1 MKTNK
6 KYMISEELL
15 AAFEEGKTN
24 AEETAMILNALASDE
39 KLQEEFILSQKLDA
53 LMGTE
58 EEDIDI
64 LPAQA
69 LAAESEGNLCDFL
82 CELYVLDR
90 RGIACDVTTLS
101 EDARNNRW
109 LRDSGTP
116 LHSVGRLLEQN
127 DLIVLRQY
135 GAEISDLK
143 RAIKAEHD
151 VIVVVNNNKLT
162 GVSDGDIAYHAVVVT
177 EITDTDVVL
186 YNPAS
191 EEELETYAVARFE
204 SAWKDAKSY
213 LARVKGKD
221 FDYNPHPI
229 DLDDVELSSDLLD
242 LREAIAENAHEVW
255 ADKRQ
260 EEGWTYGPVRDDRKK
275 QNPDMVPYAMLP
287 DSEKEY
293 DRRMAFD
300 TIKLMKKLGYDI
312 IKHRS
317 TPLHA
322 ELLHKIN
329 HEEDARVCECGCF
342 VFVDQIYCPRCG
354 KKLDW
359 KKFL

>member
-1 MKTNK
+1 
-6 KYMISEELL
+6 MISEELL

-24 AEETAMILNALASDE
+24 AQETAMVLNALGSDE
-39 KLQEEFILSQKLDA
+39 SLQEEFVLSQKLDA
-53 LMGTE
+53 LMGTDE
-58 EEDIDI
+58 ESIDV

-90 RGIACDVTTLS
+90 RGITCDAKALS
-101 EDARNNRW
+101 VEAKSNSW

-135 GAEISDLK
+135 GAEMSDIL
-143 RAIKAEHD
+143 RALGASHD

-162 GVSDGDIAYHAVVVT
+162 GNAEEKIAYHAVVVT
-177 EITDTDVVL
+177 GITDTDVVL

-191 EEELETYAVARFE
+191 GEKLETFPLADFE

-221 FDYNPHPI
+221 FDYNPRPI
-229 DLDDVELSSDLLD
+229 DLDDVALSTDLLD

-260 EEGWTYGPVRDDRKK
+260 EEGWTYGPCRDDRKK

-312 IKHRS
+312 IRHND
-317 TPLHA
+317 TPVHA
-322 ELLHKIN
+322 DLMYKLN
-329 HEEDARVCECGCF
+329 HEEDARICECGRP
-342 VFVDQIYCPRCG
+342 VFPDQIYCPHCG

>member
-1 MKTNK
+1 
-6 KYMISEELL
+6 MISEELL

-24 AEETAMILNALASDE
+24 AQETAMVLNALGSDE
-39 KLQEEFILSQKLDA
+39 SLQEEFVLSQKLDA
-53 LMGTE
+53 LMGMDE
-58 EEDIDI
+58 ESIDI

-90 RGIACDVTTLS
+90 RGIACDASALS
-101 EDARNNRW
+101 EEARSNRW

-135 GAEISDLK
+135 GAELSDII
-143 RAIKAEHD
+143 RALGASHD

-162 GVSDGDIAYHAVVVT
+162 GSVGEEIAYHAVVVT
-177 EITDTDVVL
+177 GVTDTDVVL

-191 EEELETYAVARFE
+191 GEKLETFPLADFE

-221 FDYNPHPI
+221 FDYNPRPI
-229 DLDDVELSSDLLD
+229 DLDDVALSTDLLD

-260 EEGWTYGPVRDDRKK
+260 EEGWTYGPCRDDRKR

-312 IKHRS
+312 IRHS
-317 TPLHA
+317 DTPVHA
-322 ELLHKIN
+322 DLMYKLN
-329 HEEDARVCECGCF
+329 HEEDARICECGRP
-342 VFVDQIYCPRCG
+342 VFPDQIYCPHCG